1 MSEKT
6 KYDLFMN
13 ELITLEKQVLLLLQR
28 SEETL
33 AQKEALEKKVKL
45 LQNENEMLKL
55 KLEEFQNNQ
64 SVFPSPNF
72 DEAERQ
78 ALKEKIDSL
87 IEKIDYHMRS

>member
-13 ELITLEKQVLLLLQR
+13 ELLTLENQVLLLLQR
-28 SEETL
+28 SEEIL

-55 KLEEFQNNQ
+55 KLEEFQNNRN
-64 SVFPSPNF
+64 VLPSSNF
-72 DEAERQ
+72 DEAEREEI
-78 ALKEKIDSL
+78 KKKIDSL